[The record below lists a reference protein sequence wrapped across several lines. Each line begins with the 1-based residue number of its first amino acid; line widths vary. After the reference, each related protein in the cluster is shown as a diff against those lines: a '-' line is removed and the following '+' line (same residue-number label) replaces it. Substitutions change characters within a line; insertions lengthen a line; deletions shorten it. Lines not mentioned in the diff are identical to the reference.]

1 MNLAAIGVNELH
13 DGNYSVDRTNYFGTY
28 LLLLLKTPAMFYI
41 DGDWTEVP
49 ETTAVLYAP
58 QSIQQ
63 YKAIGGRYIDDWL
76 HIEADKA
83 EIERFGI
90 KLNTPLTIK
99 DAERTYTIFRIMKE
113 EYVFHNYENTE
124 TVSALLEALL
134 YKLSE
139 SGQMKNEI
147 SMSLNKIRRKM
158 IQSPMN
164 DWLLA
169 DAARMANL
177 SVSRFETLYSKQFG
191 ISFCADVIAS
201 RIQYAKDL
209 LISSELSIKQISS
222 KCGYSSESYFARQ
235 FKKHTDMT
243 PAEFRKAERNSTI

>member
-13 DGNYSVDRTNYFGTY
+13 DGSYSVDRTNYFGTY
-28 LLLLLKTPAMFYI
+28 LLLLLKTPAMFNV
-41 DGDWTEVP
+41 DGEWTEVP

-58 QSIQQ
+58 QSVQQ
-63 YKAIGGRYIDDWL
+63 YKAVGGRYIDDWL
-76 HIEADKA
+76 HIEADEA

-113 EYVFHNYENTE
+113 EYVFHNYENTG
-124 TVSALLEALL
+124 TVAALLEALL

-139 SGQMKNEI
+139 SGGLKNETA
-147 SMSLNKIRRKM
+147 MSLNKIRRKM
-158 IQSPMN
+158 IQSPMS

-191 ISFCADVIAS
+191 ISFCADVIAN
-201 RIQYAKDL
+201 RVQYAKDL
-209 LISSELSIKQISS
+209 LLSSELSIKQISA

-235 FKKHTDMT
+235 FKKSTGMT
-243 PAEFRKAERNSTI
+243 PAEYRKSVRK